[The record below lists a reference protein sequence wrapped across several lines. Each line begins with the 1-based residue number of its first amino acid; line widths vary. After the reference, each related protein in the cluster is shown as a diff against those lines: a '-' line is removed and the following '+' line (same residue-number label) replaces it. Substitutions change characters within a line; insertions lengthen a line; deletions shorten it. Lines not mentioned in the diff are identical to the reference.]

1 MEQYPYSNKD
11 TSVVT
16 HEVPTNFVFKGK
28 RNYVHG
34 SDIYPA
40 ALHIAR
46 ELWGRYP
53 DEVIGTFHKL
63 LKSQGIFRLRSD
75 EKRDSS
81 EDIFARFIFRF
92 GESKHELVLNAAN
105 QPVSVTRPYDEEE
118 VLRFSEM
125 STKSIRMIVRSDHSY
140 IEQIIAM
147 TKRLHHVVYTDVH
160 DKWLFTKLHIK
171 DRIDPEDYHE
181 SALEIRAKRKVQNI
195 LSQCSIF
202 VNDWHVGHIFYSAV
216 SDGKQS

>member
-1 MEQYPYSNKD
+1 MDQYPYSNKD
-11 TSVVT
+11 TSIVT
-16 HEVPTNFVFKGK
+16 REVPANFGFKGN
-28 RNYVHG
+28 RNYVTG

-46 ELWGRYP
+46 ELWERYP
-53 DEVIGTFHKL
+53 DEVMGTFHKL
-63 LKSQGIFRLRSD
+63 LKSQGIFRLRSG
-75 EKRDSS
+75 EKGNSS
-81 EDIFARFIFRF
+81 EDIYARFIFRF
-92 GESKHELVLNAAN
+92 GESKHELVLNATN
-105 QPVSVTRPYDEEE
+105 QPISDTRPYDEED

-125 STKSIRMIVRSDHSY
+125 STKSIRMIVRSDYSY

-171 DRIDPEDYHE
+171 DRIAPEDYCK
-181 SALEIRAKRKVQNI
+181 SALEIRAERKIQNI
-195 LSQCSIF
+195 LSQSSIF
-202 VNDWHVGHIFYSAV
+202 VNDSPVGHIFYSAV

>member
-1 MEQYPYSNKD
+1 MDKYPYNNED
-11 TSVVT
+11 TNMVT
-16 HEVPTNFVFKGK
+16 HGVPADFGFKGN

-53 DEVIGTFHKL
+53 DEVMCAFHKP
-63 LKSQGIFRLRSD
+63 LKSQGIFRLRSG
-75 EKRDSS
+75 EKEPSS
-81 EDIFARFIFRF
+81 EDIYARFIFSL
-92 GESKHELVLNAAN
+92 GESKHELVLNATN
-105 QPVSVTRPYDEEE
+105 QLIKVARPYDEEE

-125 STKSIRMIVRSDHSY
+125 SARSIRMIVRSDYSY

-147 TKRLHHVVYTDVH
+147 TKKLHHVVYTDVH

-171 DRIDPEDYHE
+171 DRIAPEDYCE
-181 SALEIRAKRKVQNI
+181 SALEIRAERKVQNI

-202 VNDWHVGHIFYSAV
+202 VNDWPVGHIFYSAV
-216 SDGKQS
+216 SDGRQS

>member
-1 MEQYPYSNKD
+1 MDQYSNKD
-11 TSVVT
+11 TIVET
-16 HEVPTNFVFKGK
+16 HGIPMNFEFKGN

-40 ALHIAR
+40 ALHIVR

-53 DEVIGTFHKL
+53 DEVMCTFHNV
-63 LKSQGIFRLRSD
+63 LKSQGIFRLRSGV
-75 EKRDSS
+75 KGASS
-81 EDIFARFIFRF
+81 EDVYARFVFRL
-92 GESKHELVLNAAN
+92 GESKHELVLNATN
-105 QPVSVTRPYDEEE
+105 QPISVSRPYDEED

-125 STKSIRMIVRSDHSY
+125 STKSIRMIVRSDYSY

-171 DRIDPEDYHE
+171 NCIAPEDYRE
-181 SALEIRAKRKVQNI
+181 SALEIRAERKVQNI

-202 VNDWHVGHIFYSAV
+202 VNDSPVGHIFYSAV
-216 SDGKQS
+216 SDGRQS

>member
-1 MEQYPYSNKD
+1 MDKYPYGNEG
-11 TSVVT
+11 TSMVT
-16 HEVPTNFVFKGK
+16 HGVPANFGFKGN

-40 ALHIAR
+40 ALCIAR

-53 DEVIGTFHKL
+53 DEVMCTFHNL
-63 LKSQGIFRLRSD
+63 LKSQGIFRLRSGVK
-75 EKRDSS
+75 ESSS
-81 EDIFARFIFRF
+81 EDIYARFVFRL
-92 GESKHELVLNAAN
+92 GESKHELVLNATN
-105 QPVSVTRPYDEEE
+105 QPISVTHPYDEEE

-125 STKSIRMIVRSDHSY
+125 STRSIRMIVRNDYSY

-171 DRIDPEDYHE
+171 DRIAPEDYCE
-181 SALEIRAKRKVQNI
+181 NALEIRAGRKVQNI

-202 VNDWHVGHIFYSAV
+202 VNDWPVGHIFYSAV
-216 SDGKQS
+216 SDGRQS